1 MRPTIGSATDPL
13 PRPMEG
19 EHRPMFCARFGANQ
33 GAKQAYSS
41 LGQRHIAAE
50 QAWAT
55 AKSHSLV
62 SIKTS
67 AIECLLFGRLD
78 ENDVTS

>member
-1 MRPTIGSATDPL
+1 
-13 PRPMEG
+13 MEG
-19 EHRPMFCARFGANQ
+19 EHRPVFRARFATSVA
-33 GAKQAYSS
+33 AKQAYGS
-41 LGQRHIAAE
+41 LPERHTAAE
-50 QAWAT
+50 QAWVT

-78 ENDVTS
+78 EDDATR